1 MTEGLQI
8 SQQTK
13 EKLFAKK
20 MKCPSQ
26 LNIDKFKSYNTLY
39 NKLRHVAKKFYY
51 NDQFKRFAQNSK
63 QTWSVIREKQK
74 DYITL
79 VFQ

>member
-20 MKCPSQ
+20 LKCPSRI
-26 LNIDKFKSYNTLY
+26 NIDKFKSYNTLY
-39 NKLRHVAKKFYY
+39 KKLRRVAKKLYY

-63 QTWSVIREKQK
+63 QTWSVIRELIGTKNQK
-74 DYITL
+74 E
-79 VFQ
+79 

>member
-20 MKCPSQ
+20 LKCPSRI
-26 LNIDKFKSYNTLY
+26 NIDKFKSYI
-39 NKLRHVAKKFYY
+39 AKKLYY

-63 QTWSVIREKQK
+63 QTWSVIRELIGTKNQK
-74 DYITL
+74 E
-79 VFQ
+79 